1 MFGFAKPKFPLF
13 STTARVARLRGRRGF
28 TLIELLVVIGIIA
41 LLVALMLPVLGKA
54 KAIGK
59 QCRELA
65 AAKQLSTA
73 FTVYSDA
80 NKGRVLTGIP
90 TTAMVAGQMV
100 VTNQAG
106 QRIYGEEAA
115 RYPWRI
121 APYLEYDFRG
131 LYQSDEMLRE
141 ARAVGEAGG
150 GADQTYEYVVSLFP
164 SLGMN
169 VAFIGGADRFGA
181 FDRIFQQRLG
191 RQHILRLDEVAKPSK
206 LLTFVSARCETQPAA
221 PNLGRPEG
229 FFRVEPPRFSLS
241 EGERWESAYDPKAE
255 APGVNSGFVSL
266 RHMNRAVTTTIDG
279 HAEMLGWD
287 DLRDMERWA
296 NKATSRD
303 WMIGAN

>member
-1 MFGFAKPKFPLF
+1 MSGFNTAKKLVVSIFG
-13 STTARVARLRGRRGF
+13 GRSPAAGSRGF
-28 TLIELLVVIGIIA
+28 TLIELLVVIGIVA
-41 LLVALMLPVLGKA
+41 MLVAIMLPVLAKA

-65 AAKQLSTA
+65 AAKQLATA

-80 NKGRVLTGIP
+80 NKGRVLTGLP
-90 TTAMVAGQMV
+90 TTAMVAGGMV
-100 VTNQAG
+100 VTNQIG
-106 QRIYGEEAA
+106 ERILGEEAT
-115 RYPWRI
+115 RYPWRL
-121 APYLEYDFRG
+121 APYLDYDFRG
-131 LYQSDEMLRE
+131 MYQSDEMLRE
-141 ARAVGEAGG
+141 ARAVGAGSDNP
-150 GADQTYEYVVSLFP
+150 DQTYQYVVSLFP

-169 VAFIGGADRFGA
+169 VAFVGGADRFGA

-191 RQHILRLDEVAKPSK
+191 RQHIVRLDEVTRPSK

-229 FFRVEPPRFSLS
+229 FFRVEPPRFSLA
-241 EGERWESAYDPKAE
+241 EGERWEAAYDPRAD

-266 RHMNRAVTTTIDG
+266 RHMNRAVTTAIDG
-279 HAEMLGWD
+279 HAEMLGWE

-303 WMIGAN
+303 WMIGTN